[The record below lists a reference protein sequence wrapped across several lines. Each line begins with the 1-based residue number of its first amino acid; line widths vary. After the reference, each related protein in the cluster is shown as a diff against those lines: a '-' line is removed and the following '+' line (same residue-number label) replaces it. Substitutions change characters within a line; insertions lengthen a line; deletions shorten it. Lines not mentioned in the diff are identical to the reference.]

1 MGYEQAYWEIVVFA
15 NGKRIGRLRDLI
27 EALESNKGTYQVIET
42 QGKSQ
47 VIIDRKEAE
56 KGVKR
61 ILKLYKIGSDRSE
74 DLRRGR

>member
-1 MGYEQAYWEIVVFA
+1 MVFA
-15 NGKRIGRLRDLI
+15 NGRRIGRLRDLI
-27 EALESNKGTYQVIET
+27 DSLESNKGTYQVIET

-56 KGVKR
+56 KGSKR
-61 ILKLYKIGSDRSE
+61 ILKQYKIGSDRSE